1 MMIGAQLHNGVPY
14 SPSVPKKVWRKVRKT
29 LIIDS
34 RDRQMNAGSH
44 PGSYTVTLP
53 TVYQNVYAATL
64 KSLELPISFYQFSSA
79 AGNASF
85 SFSYNGGATQ
95 TLTITDGNYSA
106 TQLVSEINAQFITLL
121 EGTPTEP
128 KIAASYSVTTGKVT
142 FTSGTTTALT
152 KSFTLYFTP
161 SVPVSSNAGNSL
173 TSLFTTWWGLGYF
186 LGFQIGTYTSAGV
199 AVGNQTIQTIA
210 GQYSM
215 NPYPT
220 NYILMDIQNMNKL
233 DETSLD
239 DRKAWRVDGAF
250 AKIPVNGNSG
260 QFTYLTDTGAYQ
272 LNRTVYNPPIA
283 KLNHLTVKFRLHD
296 GRTLDFNGV
305 ENSFSLELEL
315 LDNNFDEYSSLEFSP

>member
-1 MMIGAQLHNGVPY
+1 MIGTQLHNGVPY

-29 LIIDS
+29 LVIDS

-64 KSLELPISFYQFSSA
+64 KTIELPISFYQFSSA
-79 AGNASF
+79 SGNATM
-85 SFSYNGGATQ
+85 SFSYNGAATQ
-95 TLTITDGNYSA
+95 TITISDGNYSA
-106 TQLVSEINAQFITLL
+106 TQLVSEINTQLTNALGANKL
-121 EGTPTEP
+121 
-128 KIAASYSVTTGKVT
+128 IATYSVTTAKVT
-142 FTSGTTTALT
+142 FTSGTTALNT
-152 KSFTLYFTP
+152 VPFVLYFTP
-161 SVPVSSNAGNSL
+161 SVPTSSNGGNSL

-186 LGFQIGTYTSAGV
+186 LGFQATTYTSAASGSPALHNISGV
-199 AVGNQTIQTIA
+199 F
-210 GQYSM
+210 SM

-220 NYILMDIQNMNKL
+220 NYILMDLHNMNKL

-250 AKIPVNGNSG
+250 AKLPVNGNSG
-260 QFTYLTDTGAYQ
+260 QFEYLNDSGTNP
-272 LNRTVYNPPIA
+272 LNRSVYNPPIA
-283 KLNHLTVKFRLHD
+283 KLNQLTVKFRLHD
-296 GRTLDFNGV
+296 GRVLDFNGV